1 VWVKGN
7 GQPLTN
13 AEQNLIAAVGVA
25 VFGATL
31 NVLALVYFALLM
43 VTA

>member
-1 VWVKGN
+1 V
-7 GQPLTN
+7 
-13 AEQNLIAAVGVA
+13 AAA

-31 NVLALVYFALLM
+31 NVFPLVYFALLM